1 MWIKI
6 FGAVVLALALT
17 ACESENSNTANENK
31 PAAATPAPATPAAT
45 QSPANS
51 SAAGLQLK
59 AGDKIK
65 VNVNG
70 STTDATV
77 VSTDEKAGKV
87 TVKIA
92 GQKENKTVPLSDVK
106 Q

>member
-1 MWIKI
+1 MWMKI
-6 FGAVVLALALT
+6 FGAALLALTLT
-17 ACESENSNTANENK
+17 ACESENTNTANENK

-45 QSPANS
+45 QAPASSPA
-51 SAAGLQLK
+51 AASQFK
-59 AGDKIK
+59 AGDKVK

-70 STTDATV
+70 SATDATV

-92 GQKENKTVPLSDVK
+92 GQKENKTIPFSDVK